1 MLLGGGTTCGLNGP
15 VPFLDSDPPASDGGG
30 GTGLARRSPDVV
42 LPQLLRSRLT
52 CEGGGATTTGAGS
65 VNFELD
71 VASRRGAETA
81 GATTSTVCV
90 SGSADRILSR
100 ATLGVVGVGGMMAL
114 FSAGAARPLLRETSG
129 AGAMTFVSSP
139 WAERLVDAFNSGE
152 GGAMLIAGR
161 VGAVREDRK
170 PSAGG
175 GPGFALKASRLATAE
190 SEWGRLTLGASTT
203 FSAGLL
209 PRTTRLAWV
218 RGGGCGPPARP
229 ALPACAPPRSLVC
242 GNSSPE

>member
-30 GTGLARRSPDVV
+30 GTGFARKSPDAV

-65 VNFELD
+65 VSFELD

-90 SGSADRILSR
+90 SGTRELARSRWASRGAGAITVGASGSADCILSR

-114 FSAGAARPLLRETSG
+114 FSAGAARLLLRETSG

-152 GGAMLIAGR
+152 GGVMFIAGR

-170 PSAGG
+170 PS
-175 GPGFALKASRLATAE
+175 
-190 SEWGRLTLGASTT
+190 
-203 FSAGLL
+203 
-209 PRTTRLAWV
+209 
-218 RGGGCGPPARP
+218 
-229 ALPACAPPRSLVC
+229 
-242 GNSSPE
+242 